1 MKTLPCGKKITTKY
15 PRYWKVRIVERE
27 MMELCDRSATE
38 LTQMLRRGEV
48 SAREITESVFKRID
62 EKEKSVNA
70 FVTTTRETAFK
81 QADLADAKFREGGDI
96 PPLAGIPVAVKD
108 LLCTQGIK
116 TTCGSRILENFVP
129 TYNATAYEKLLK
141 AGAVLVGKT
150 NMDEFAMGSSTENS
164 IVGPARNPRDLER
177 VAGGSSG
184 GSAAAV
190 SAGESILAIG
200 TDTGGSIRQPC
211 AFCGVTGIKPTY
223 GRVSRYG
230 LIAYASSLDQI
241 GSIGKTV
248 GDCAMLL
255 NVIAGHDPL
264 DTTSAPVE
272 KPDFLSSLKQGIEGI
287 RIGIPEE
294 FFAEGLDA
302 GIKEKVLDAV
312 TLLEKN
318 GASVIPINLIH
329 SPYAIGAYYLIAT
342 AEASSNLARFD
353 GVKYGFRNMDDAAD
367 CMEMYHKTRT
377 HGFGTEVK
385 RRIMLGTYVLSAGYY
400 DAYYLKAQKAR
411 TLIKRDFDEAFKQV
425 DCIITPVSPCL
436 PFALGEKMTD
446 PLQMYLVDIYTV
458 SLNLAGLPGLSLP
471 CGKIDGLPVGL
482 QIIGKPFDEPM
493 VLQTGAAYE
502 RLVEKKGTGN
512 PG

>member
-1 MKTLPCGKKITTKY
+1 
-15 PRYWKVRIVERE
+15 
-27 MMELCDRSATE
+27 MELSG
-38 LTQMLRRGEV
+38 MLRRGDV

-62 EKEKSVNA
+62 EREKSINA

-81 QADLADAKFREGGDI
+81 QADLADEKFRRGGDI
-96 PPLAGIPVAVKD
+96 PLLTGIPVAVKD
-108 LLCTQGIK
+108 ILCTKGIK
-116 TTCGSRILENFVP
+116 TTCGSRILEDFVP
-129 TYNATAYEKLLK
+129 TYDATAFQRILD

-150 NMDEFAMGSSTENS
+150 NMDEFGMGSSTENS
-164 IVGPARNPRDLER
+164 IAGPTRNPNDLDR

-190 SAGESILAIG
+190 SSGESILALG
-200 TDTGGSIRQPC
+200 TDTGGSVRQPS

-241 GSIGKTV
+241 GAIGKTV
-248 GDCAMLL
+248 VDCAMML
-255 NVIAGHDPL
+255 NVISGHDPL
-264 DTTSAPVE
+264 DTTSANVE
-272 KPDFLSSLKQGIEGI
+272 KPDFLKSLGQDINGVQ
-287 RIGIPEE
+287 IGIPEE
-294 FFAEGLDA
+294 FFAEGLDP
-302 GIKEKVLDAV
+302 GIREKILEAIA
-312 TLLEKN
+312 LLEKN
-318 GASVIPINLIH
+318 GADVVPISLPH

-353 GVKYGFRNMDDAAD
+353 GVKYGFRSAGDIAD

-377 HGFGTEVK
+377 EGFGMEVK

-411 TLIKRDFDEAFKQV
+411 TLIKGDFDEAFKKV
-425 DCIITPVSPCL
+425 DCIMTPVTPCL

-458 SLNLAGLPGLSLP
+458 SLNLAGLPGMSLP
-471 CGKIDGLPVGL
+471 CGKIDHLPVGL
-482 QIIGKPFDEPM
+482 QIVGKPFDEEM
-493 VLQTGAAYE
+493 VLRVGAAYE
-502 RLVEKKGTGN
+502 RLAVVSH
-512 PG
+512 

>member
-1 MKTLPCGKKITTKY
+1 M
-15 PRYWKVRIVERE
+15 VEPQR
-27 MMELCDRSATE
+27 MELCDRSATE
-38 LTQMLRRGEV
+38 LSKMLRRGEV

-62 EKEKSVNA
+62 EREEAVNA
-70 FVTTTRETAFK
+70 FVTTTRETAFR
-81 QADLADAKFREGGDI
+81 QADLADAKFRKGGDI
-96 PPLAGIPVAVKD
+96 PPLTGIPVAVKD
-108 LLCTQGIK
+108 LLCTRGIR
-116 TTCGSRILENFVP
+116 TTCGSRILEDFVP
-129 TYNATAYEKLLK
+129 TYNATAYENLMD

-164 IVGPARNPRDLER
+164 IVGPTRNPRDLER

-230 LIAYASSLDQI
+230 LIAYASSLDQV
-241 GSIGKTV
+241 GAIGKTV
-248 GDCAMLL
+248 SDCALML
-255 NVIAGHDPL
+255 NAIAGHDPL
-264 DTTSAPVE
+264 DTTSARVE
-272 KPDFLSSLKQGIEGI
+272 KPDFLESLDHGIEGI

-294 FFAEGLDA
+294 FFAKGLDA
-302 GIKEKVLDAV
+302 EIKEKVLGAV
-312 TLLEKN
+312 ALLERN
-318 GASVIPINLIH
+318 GAAVIPINLIH

-353 GVKYGFRNMDDAAD
+353 GVKYGFRNGDEAAD

-377 HGFGTEVK
+377 EGFGMEVK

-411 TLIKRDFDEAFKQV
+411 TLIKRDFDEAFEKV
-425 DCIITPVSPCL
+425 DCILTPVSPCL

-458 SLNLAGLPGLSLP
+458 SLNLAGLPGMSLP
-471 CGKIDGLPVGL
+471 CGTVDHLPVGL
-482 QIIGKPFDEPM
+482 QIVGRPFDEAM
-493 VLQTGAAYE
+493 VLRVGAAYE
-502 RLVEKKGTGN
+502 RLAGTTN
-512 PG
+512 KRI